1 MNNDNRQPAFIQTGF
16 SLVEIMVGLV
26 IGLLAA
32 LVIMQ
37 VFSVF
42 ESQKRSTTG
51 TANAQTNGSIALY
64 TIQRDLLMAGYGLLP
79 IGVTGVADSAIDCTA
94 LTIEAATGIGDIS
107 PVTITDGGV
116 AGASD
121 IITVRYSSSDKGGI
135 PVTIR
140 GVATN
145 DMSVDSNLNCQYP
158 ATPLTPEN
166 AIIIN
171 GNSCFMTA
179 VTALSAPTAL
189 PPATITLRDPTGAI
203 VGASLA
209 CLGRWNEIVYRVNNG
224 SLERNGAPTVADIVN
239 IQAQYGIGN
248 PAAANPNRIVQW
260 VNATGA
266 WAAPT
271 PANRNL
277 IKAVRVAVVARNG
290 SYEKTRP
297 DGTDVTVSY
306 AGKACS
312 SLTTDAPTGVCAW
325 SGTSS
330 GTIPP
335 SDAPAIDLSNDPD
348 WQHYRYRVFETI
360 IPMRNVIWSRST
372 L

>member
-1 MNNDNRQPAFIQTGF
+1 MNPNKQSTFFQTGF

-26 IGLLAA
+26 IGLLAS

-37 VFSVF
+37 VFSGF
-42 ESQKRSTTG
+42 EAQKRSTSG
-51 TANAQTNGSIALY
+51 TANAQTNGNIALY
-64 TIQRDLLMAGYGLLP
+64 TIQRDLQMAGYGLLP
-79 IGVTGVADSAIDCTA
+79 TGVAAVPDSAIECTS
-94 LTIEAATGIGDIS
+94 LTIEAATLIGDIS

-116 AGASD
+116 SGGSD
-121 IITVRYSSSDKGGI
+121 TLTIRYSSSNMGGI

-140 GVATN
+140 GVAAN
-145 DMSVDSNLNCQYP
+145 VMSVDSNMNCRNP
-158 ATPLTPEN
+158 ATATPEI
-166 AIIIN
+166 AIVIN
-171 GNSCFMTA
+171 GNACFLTA
-179 VTALSAPTAL
+179 VTALSAPADL
-189 PPATITLRDPTGAI
+189 PPATITLRDASGAA
-203 VGASLA
+203 VGAGLA
-209 CLGRWNEIVYRVNNG
+209 CLGTWNENIYRVNNG
-224 SLERNGAPTVADIVN
+224 NLERNGSPTVADIVN

-248 PAAANPNRIVQW
+248 AAAANPNRVVQW

-266 WAAPT
+266 TWAAPT

-297 DGTDVTVSY
+297 DGTDVTNSY

-312 SLTTDAPTGVCAW
+312 SLTSDAPTGVCAW
-325 SGTSS
+325 SGTSA
-330 GTIPP
+330 GTVPA